1 VPAGRGI
8 SFSVHLISKPA
19 KGTSH
24 PFAKILQKKISALSE
39 FSLKSDFVPIFAAS
53 NQNGMGTMVAMEG
66 VEIKGALKAGYD
78 EILTEDAL
86 ALVVKLHRA
95 LNPRRKELLEKRQ
108 ERQREIDN
116 GKLPDFLTETAHI
129 RNSEWTVAPLPEDL
143 LDRRVEITG
152 PVDRKMV
159 INALNSGAK
168 MFMADFEDSNS
179 PSWDNNLTGQ
189 INLRDANTRTISYE
203 NENGK
208 KYALN
213 EKIATLLV
221 RPRGWHLLEK
231 GLLIDGEPCSGG
243 LFDFGLY
250 FFHNVHQL
258 LENGSGPY
266 FYLPKMESHLE
277 ARLWNDAFV
286 LAQDALGIAQG
297 TIKATVLIET
307 ILASFELHE
316 ILWELKD
323 HSAGL
328 NCGRWDYIF
337 SYIKRFRNHPDFL
350 VPNRDQVTM
359 ASPFMDAYSRLVIQT
374 CHKRGVH
381 AMGGMAAFIP
391 IKGDEAA
398 NEAAVNKVKNDKIRE
413 AKNGHDG
420 TWVAHPGL
428 VQVAMD
434 VFNEYMPTPNQIS
447 KERTE
452 TITAADLIEVPQGTI
467 TEEGVRKNINVGIL
481 YLESWLRG
489 NGAAAIYN
497 LMEDA
502 ATAEIS
508 RTQVWQWVKHNA
520 TLEDSRTVTLDW
532 VLSLIPGELEK
543 IENYVGKDAFANG
556 KFPLATDLFKKLISQ
571 GEFEEFLTLN
581 AYNHI

>member
-1 VPAGRGI
+1 LLFNP
-8 SFSVHLISKPA
+8 SKVHASNKA
-19 KGTSH
+19 N
-24 PFAKILQKKISALSE
+24 ILEKKIYAISE
-39 FSLKSDFVPIFAAS
+39 YSLRIEKHITFATS
-53 NQNGMGTMVAMEG
+53 NPKGMELTAAMKG
-66 VEIKGALKAGYD
+66 VEIKGELKVGYD
-78 EILTEDAL
+78 EILTPDAL

-95 LNPRRKELLEKRQ
+95 LNPRRKELLENRQ
-108 ERQREIDN
+108 VRQREIDN
-116 GKLPDFLTETAHI
+116 GKLPDFLPETAHI
-129 RNSEWTVAPLPEDL
+129 RNSEWTVSPLPEDL

-231 GLLIDGEPCSGG
+231 GLMIDGEPCSGG

-286 LAQDALGIAQG
+286 MAQDSLGIAQG

-307 ILASFELHE
+307 ILATFELNE

-337 SYIKRFRNHPDFL
+337 SYIKRFRNHPDFI

-374 CHKRGVH
+374 CHKRNVH

-391 IKGDEAA
+391 IKGDETA
-398 NEAAVNKVKNDKIRE
+398 NAAAVDKVKNDKLRE
-413 AKNGHDG
+413 VRNGHDG

-428 VQVAMD
+428 VSVAMD
-434 VFNEYMPTPNQIS
+434 VFNANMPAKNQINV
-447 KERTE
+447 KREGDV
-452 TITAADLIEVPQGTI
+452 ITQADLLAVPKGTI
-467 TEEGVRKNINVGIL
+467 TEEGRSQ
-481 YLESWLRG
+481 EHQRG
-489 NGAAAIYN
+489 HSLSGELVA
-497 LMEDA
+497 
-502 ATAEIS
+502 
-508 RTQVWQWVKHNA
+508 WQWCRCHLQLDGGCCHSRDQPHTGVAVVKHNA
-520 TLEDSRTVTLDW
+520 TMEDRSVTLDW
-532 VLSLIPGELEK
+532 VLSLIPSELEK
-543 IENYVGKDAFANG
+543 IEGYVGKDAFTNG
-556 KFPLATDLFKKLISQ
+556 KFPLATDLFQKLISQ
-571 GEFEEFLTLN
+571 GEFEEFLTLG
-581 AYNHI
+581 AYNYI